1 MLIAEIIFGILI
13 VLGISRG
20 YKAGAVQGMAD
31 ILSSIIAFVLAR
43 WSYGFF
49 AKLLALIVP
58 NGDSG
63 LARFLA
69 FLLVFITIWKIISML
84 LGIVVVMLKIVTSL
98 PIISWINKALG
109 AVLGFVLIVIFIG
122 STAYL
127 VINTKLDPDLIRWFS
142 SSVIAQYCQKAFM
155 NVLFFLV

>member
-1 MLIAEIIFGILI
+1 
-13 VLGISRG
+13 
-20 YKAGAVQGMAD
+20 
-31 ILSSIIAFVLAR
+31 
-43 WSYGFF
+43 
-49 AKLLALIVP
+49 
-58 NGDSG
+58 
-63 LARFLA
+63 
-69 FLLVFITIWKIISML
+69 ML

-109 AVLGFVLIVIFIG
+109 AILGFVLIVIFIG

>member
-69 FLLVFITIWKIISML
+69 FILVFITIWKIISML

-109 AVLGFVLIVIFIG
+109 AILGFVLIVIFIG

>member
-20 YKAGAVQGMAD
+20 YKAGAVQGMAV

-109 AVLGFVLIVIFIG
+109 AILGFVLIVIFIG

>member
-1 MLIAEIIFGILI
+1 MLIAEIVFGILI
-13 VLGISRG
+13 VFGISRG
-20 YKAGAVQGMAD
+20 YKAGAVQGLAD

-69 FLLVFITIWKIISML
+69 FVLVFITIWKIISML

-109 AVLGFVLIVIFIG
+109 AILGFVLIVIFIG

>member
-1 MLIAEIIFGILI
+1 MLIAEFIFGALI

-69 FLLVFITIWKIISML
+69 FVLVFITIWKIISML

-109 AVLGFVLIVIFIG
+109 AILGFVLSVIFIG

-127 VINTKLDPDLIRWFS
+127 VINTQLDPDLIRWFS

>member
-98 PIISWINKALG
+98 PIISWIIKALG
-109 AVLGFVLIVIFIG
+109 AILGFVLIVIFIG

>member
-1 MLIAEIIFGILI
+1 MLIAEIVFGVLIL
-13 VLGISRG
+13 LGIGRG
-20 YKAGAVQGMAD
+20 YKAGAVQGLAD

-49 AKLLALIVP
+49 AKLLALLVP

-63 LARFLA
+63 LAKFLA
-69 FLLVFITIWKIISML
+69 FILVFLAIWKVISML
-84 LGIVVVMLKIVTSL
+84 IGIVVVMLKIVTSL
-98 PIISWINKALG
+98 PIISWLNKMLG
-109 AVLGFVLIVIFIG
+109 AILGFALSVIFIG

-127 VINTKLDPDLIRWFS
+127 VINTKLDPTLIKWFS
-142 SSVIAQYCQKAFM
+142 SSVIAGYCQKAFM

>member
-109 AVLGFVLIVIFIG
+109 AILGFVLIVIFIG

>member
-20 YKAGAVQGMAD
+20 YEAGAVQGMAD

-69 FLLVFITIWKIISML
+69 FILVFITIWKIISML

-109 AVLGFVLIVIFIG
+109 AILGFVLIVIFIG

>member
-1 MLIAEIIFGILI
+1 MLIAEIVFGVLIL
-13 VLGISRG
+13 LGIGRG
-20 YKAGAVQGMAD
+20 YKAGAVQGLAD

-49 AKLLALIVP
+49 AKLLAMVVP

-69 FLLVFITIWKIISML
+69 FILVFMAIWKIISML

-98 PIISWINKALG
+98 PVLSTINKLFG
-109 AVLGFVLIVIFIG
+109 AVLGFVLVVIFIG

-127 VINTKLDPDLIRWFS
+127 VINTKLDPELIKWFS
-142 SSVIAQYCQKAFM
+142 SSVIAQRCQKAFM

>member
-69 FLLVFITIWKIISML
+69 FVLVFITIWKIISML

-109 AVLGFVLIVIFIG
+109 AILGFVLIVIFIG

-127 VINTKLDPDLIRWFS
+127 VINTKLDPDLIHWFS

>member
-1 MLIAEIIFGILI
+1 MLIAEIVFGVLL
-13 VLGISRG
+13 VLGLSRG
-20 YKAGAVQGMAD
+20 YKAGAVQGLAD
-31 ILSSIIAFVLAR
+31 ILSSIVAFVLAR

-49 AKLLALIVP
+49 AKLLALVVP

-63 LARFLA
+63 LAKFLA
-69 FLLVFITIWKIISML
+69 FIIVFVAIWKLISML

-98 PIISWINKALG
+98 PIISWINKILG
-109 AVLGFVLIVIFIG
+109 AVLGFVLMVIFIG

-127 VINTKLDPDLIRWFS
+127 VIHTKLDPTLVKWFS
-142 SSVIAQYCQKAFM
+142 SSVIAGYCQKAFM